1 MIRPARLHDLPQ
13 IKTLIEAHAAY
24 EGFPFEGGF
33 QNIDGLKKLAFG
45 DASRIL
51 LWVVELN
58 DTLIGYMS
66 ATVDYSTW
74 NAAPYMYLDCLYL
87 TDAAR
92 GCGFGMKLIETL
104 DDFAAARGIPA
115 IQWQTPP
122 DNELGIGFYRHIGA
136 TELPKQRFTRDVPV
150 KAPKSQAKVRVGEM
164 A

>member
-1 MIRPARLHDLPQ
+1 MIRPAKPQ
-13 IKTLIEAHAAY
+13 DIVQLKPLIEDHAAY
-24 EGFPFEGGF
+24 EGFPFENGF
-33 QNIDGLKKLAFG
+33 QNVEGLMKLAFG

-51 LWVVELN
+51 LWVVEVDAALV
-58 DTLIGYMS
+58 GYMS

-92 GCGFGMKLIETL
+92 GCGFGIKLIETL
-104 DDFAAARGIPA
+104 ETFAEARGIPE

-122 DNELGIGFYRHIGA
+122 DNTLGLGFYRHIGA
-136 TELPKQRFTRDVPV
+136 TELPKQRFTRAVPT
-150 KAPKSQAKVRVGEM
+150 KAPQARIATEGEM